1 MKKLT
6 KSATLLGKTCLFT
19 FSLLIMF
26 VISQCSS
33 FPSNPNDSSSVEKWV
48 EIKHVQTEYIT
59 TETSVSGLAADK
71 VNLLSFE
78 IQANNFDAAALE
90 VYGRVILE
98 GPPYGREHN
107 LHFRTDKLLQ
117 TEAVTGVCIQ
127 TIQSDLPYL
136 LVRSKYPTNEYS
148 PFSGDQGKVVE
159 VELTNVIAYD
169 ADGNAKDVPFN
180 IVQ

>member
-1 MKKLT
+1 MLRK
-6 KSATLLGKTCLFT
+6 AFLLT
-19 FSLLIMF
+19 FSLPIMF
-26 VISQCSS
+26 IISQCSS
-33 FPSNPNDSSSVEKWV
+33 FPSNPDDGSSVEKWV
-48 EIKHVQTEYIT
+48 EIKHIQTEYIN

-98 GPPYGREHN
+98 GPPYDREHN

-117 TEAVTGVCIQ
+117 TEAVTSTCIQ
-127 TIQSDLPYL
+127 NIQSDLPYL

-148 PFSGDQGKVVE
+148 PFSGDQGKVME
-159 VELTNVIAYD
+159 VIVTNVIAYD
-169 ADGNAKDVPFN
+169 GNGTAKDVAFKLT
-180 IVQ
+180 Q

>member
-107 LHFRTDKLLQ
+107 LH
-117 TEAVTGVCIQ
+117 
-127 TIQSDLPYL
+127 
-136 LVRSKYPTNEYS
+136 YS
-148 PFSGDQGKVVE
+148 NHSV
-159 VELTNVIAYD
+159 
-169 ADGNAKDVPFN
+169 
-180 IVQ
+180 

>member
-1 MKKLT
+1 MKKL
-6 KSATLLGKTCLFT
+6 KCATTLSKVCLLT
-19 FSLLIMF
+19 FSLLIVF

-33 FPSNPNDSSSVEKWV
+33 FPSNPDNGSSVEKWV

-90 VYGRVILE
+90 VYGRLILE
-98 GPPYGREHN
+98 GPPYDREHN

-117 TEAVTGVCIQ
+117 TEAVSGICVQ
-127 TIQSDLPYL
+127 EIQSDLPYL
-136 LVRSKYPTNEYS
+136 LVRSKFPTNEYS
-148 PFSGDQGKVVE
+148 PFSGDQGKVMQIIV
-159 VELTNVIAYD
+159 TNVIAYD
-169 ADGNAKDVPFN
+169 ANGTSKDVAFKL
-180 IVQ
+180 IQ